1 MNKHLAIPLD
11 SRDRS
16 AIEGLLSPWLKRK
29 GARLLLFGSR
39 ARGEAGR
46 SSDIDLALAADGP
59 VSAEEMAVLRESL
72 EESRVPFRIDL
83 VDCGTAPPALRR
95 AIEREGIPWPV

>member
-16 AIEGLLSPWLKRK
+16 AIEGLLSPWLKK
-29 GARLLLFGSR
+29 SHARLLLFGSR

-46 SSDIDLALAADGP
+46 SSDIDLALAAGAP
-59 VSAEEMAVLRESL
+59 IPPEEMAVLRESL

-83 VDCGTAPPALRR
+83 VDCSTAPAALRQ